1 LVTCKWHT
9 IRLFAGYFLA
19 TKEIDHSQIFI
30 MRSPFVDLA
39 NLDLANNTVA
49 ETAFEFESPFIN
61 NESYAGP
68 EEENLYLSD
77 EADFEQTDTEITDE
91 LYYDLMGDET
101 YHLQENST
109 QQIEGPDPG
118 ISKELWELMG
128 ESIEYDVPKAATSKD
143 IAAQVSKYF
152 SVSAKVITSY
162 DWAFQRSWSDR
173 FKELVEW
180 AAAQVNLNPGLVAAN
195 FIAET
200 KATDYMG
207 GTISSFVVGTDDFY
221 DKRADLEKKVAAYK
235 QISWKKDSAYLTGV
249 NERGRTVNTVYFKTG
264 KDAALASAVC
274 LKHGEEVLREEAAR
288 LGKKF
293 DDIPLERCFAFLRL
307 AFNAGNGRAK
317 KNLNEYFSKNQDV
330 LILKPQQKAG
340 PQRMATIRTAQAI
353 YLSET
358 FFAQPL
364 NLVLKESYVPDQQ
377 PAMEENDPEL
387 EYYGYREQQ
396 NNGGYNSEEN
406 TYGITSNSEAD
417 DEAYSVYKSVNS
429 KTDFE
434 NYYESLED
442 EDSINFDYEQE
453 EGLESYE
460 VDQEELDFNNN
471 EVDFEAFFD
480 NYNNEHSSN
489 FDSKQEGI
497 IRNLEFGL
505 APLREFLLPEDKLMA
520 LRSKY
525 APIMASA
532 KKANGNTYLIDVIFY
547 GSHPEL
553 GGRKLTKSDTGLI
566 KEWQEIQSQHERK
579 NTSDYLTDVVFY
591 YIHPELRGRQL
602 TKSDKGLIQEWNDYK
617 TQIVLPYL
625 SEKPADTPSVIT
637 FPKNKHYGF
646 LTEQSY
652 LREDDLITIQKFE
665 DFLLFYPNRGMV
677 DLLMEKKLGK
687 ETWVQVEAQ
696 ANYTKQGITFYY
708 QEGNLVPNKI
718 GWIKKS
724 WVNIKQR
731 PPISKPSEREMK
743 FELQTFNFIRR
754 TDGKKKEWLPR
765 KFGPQDFLYKGIK
778 GKPAQDGNEGTAIEL
793 QSETDGYLEF
803 ETPKWFR
810 NWCELKER
818 IQEAKDIVDTLNA
831 LPGYDEV
838 LTDKKGD
845 DGEPMQAKIV
855 KFPFDIKHLK
865 KTSNNKYGLSD
876 KEYLEVAIV
885 NPNWKAKI
893 QVSEAIELT
902 QYESLLSEHEL
913 PNLVTFTLLR
923 AQNILNTANT
933 TKLPSSSLDNLNS
946 FLQIIVNYINR
957 GQKVNNCKGK
967 FVVPDPNNP
976 NRTITEERPCV
987 FPFEKGKKP
996 VKIWRDPA
1004 KFTFR
1009 LMCRTSFSSIF
1020 SSLLSPLEQNLFRQI
1035 VDKKLILIAFNYTDD
1050 SPFFINGHGT
1060 SETKPTVS
1068 KWLKSIVKPIKGK
1081 DLLSYSLASKRAGGF
1096 SGSEAMGKFDVKA
1109 KLDKVKFEARGSVT
1123 HVTPGNAYG
1132 EMIQPA
1138 SNWVNFAGDVFEK
1151 AFTDR
1156 NINGDK
1162 ELKYDPSKCP

>member
-1 LVTCKWHT
+1 
-9 IRLFAGYFLA
+9 
-19 TKEIDHSQIFI
+19 
-30 MRSPFVDLA
+30 MRSPFVDFIV
-39 NLDLANNTVA
+39 LDSANNTAA

-61 NESYAGP
+61 NESYAASP

-91 LYYDLMGDET
+91 LSDDPMADET
-101 YHLQENST
+101 YDLQENST

-128 ESIEYDVPKAATSKD
+128 ESIEYDVPKAGTSKD

-152 SVSAKVITSY
+152 SVSTKVITSY
-162 DWAFQRSWSDR
+162 NWAFQRSWSDR

-200 KATDYMG
+200 KVTDYLG

-235 QISWKKDSAYLTGV
+235 QISWKKDSAYLTDV
-249 NERGRTVNTVYFKTG
+249 NERGRTVNTVHFKTG

-288 LGKKF
+288 LGKNF

-364 NLVLKESYVPDQQ
+364 NLVLKESYEPDQQ
-377 PAMEENDPEL
+377 PAMEENDPEQ
-387 EYYGYREQQ
+387 EYYGSKEQQ
-396 NNGGYNSEEN
+396 NNEGYNSEEN

-460 VDQEELDFNNN
+460 VEQEELDFNNEHSQFYEAEEGFNYEENYLEDSDRIAEN
-471 EVDFEAFFD
+471 EVDFEAFF
-480 NYNNEHSSN
+480 NIYNNSN
-489 FDSKQEGI
+489 FESKKEGI
-497 IRNLEFGL
+497 PRNLESGL
-505 APLREFLLPEDKLMA
+505 APLKEFFLPEDKLIA

-525 APIMASA
+525 TPIMDA
-532 KKANGNTYLIDVIFY
+532 ANKTIGNTYLVDVIFY
-547 GSHPEL
+547 GLHPEL

-566 KEWQEIQSQHERK
+566 EEWKYYKSVFERK
-579 NTSDYLTDVVFY
+579 NDANYLTNVVFY
-591 YIHPELRGRQL
+591 HLHPEVGGRKL
-602 TKSDKGLIQEWNDYK
+602 TQSATFTSDLGLIQEWKDIYN
-617 TQIVLPYL
+617 QIVLPYL
-625 SEKPADTPSVIT
+625 GKKPAVTPSVIT
-637 FPKNKHYGF
+637 FPKNKYYGF
-646 LTEQSY
+646 LTEKSY
-652 LREDDLITIQKFE
+652 LREDNLTTIQKFE
-665 DFLLFYPNRGMV
+665 GFSLFYPKGGMV
-677 DLLMEKKLGK
+677 DLLREKKLGK
-687 ETWVQVEAQ
+687 ETWVQVEEQ
-696 ANYTKQGITFYY
+696 ANYTKEGITFYY

-718 GWIKKS
+718 GWIKKF

-743 FELQTFNFIRR
+743 FELQTFNFIRK

-765 KFGPQDFLYKGIK
+765 KFGPHDFLYKGIK

-793 QSETDGYLEF
+793 QSETDGYIEF

-818 IQEAKDIVDTLNA
+818 IQEAQEIVKNFET

-838 LTDKKGD
+838 LTDKKWD
-845 DGEPMQAKIV
+845 NGEPMQAKIV
-855 KFPFDIKHLK
+855 KFPFDINHLK

-885 NPNWKAKI
+885 DPNWEAKI

-902 QYESLLSEHEL
+902 QYESLLREHEL
-913 PNLVTFTLLR
+913 PNLVTLTLLG
-923 AQNILNTANT
+923 AQNILNAANT
-933 TKLPSSSLDNLNS
+933 TKLPSSSLATLNS
-946 FLQIIVNYINR
+946 FLQIIVNYIIR
-957 GQKVNNCKGK
+957 GQKVNLCIGK
-967 FVVPDPNNP
+967 FVVPDPNDSKK
-976 NRTITEERPCV
+976 TITVERSCV

-1004 KFTFR
+1004 KFAFR

-1020 SSLLSPLEQNLFRQI
+1020 SSLLSTLEQDLFRQI
-1035 VDKKLILIAFNYTDD
+1035 VDKKLILIVFNFTDD
-1050 SPFFINGHGT
+1050 TQFFINGHGT
-1060 SETKPTVS
+1060 NKTKPTVS

-1096 SGSEAMGKFDVKA
+1096 SGSEAMGKFDVKT

-1123 HVTPGNAYG
+1123 LGNADG

-1138 SNWVNFAGDVFEK
+1138 SNWVNFAGEVFEK